1 MKKYIKPAM
10 EIYETEVQEMICISG
25 GDPKDNVNA
34 EAPMNLFDEEEIL
47 DFQNNEFKFF

>member
-25 GDPKDNVNA
+25 GGSQPNVDA

-47 DFQNNEFKFF
+47 DFQNNEYKF

>member
-25 GDPKDNVNA
+25 GGSRPNVNA

-47 DFQNNEFKFF
+47 DFQNNEYKF

>member
-10 EIYETEVQEMICISG
+10 DIYETEVQEMICISG
-25 GDPKDNVNA
+25 GGSQPNVDA

-47 DFQNNEFKFF
+47 DFQNNEYKF

>member
-25 GDPKDNVNA
+25 GASQPNVNA

-47 DFQNNEFKFF
+47 DFQNNEYKF